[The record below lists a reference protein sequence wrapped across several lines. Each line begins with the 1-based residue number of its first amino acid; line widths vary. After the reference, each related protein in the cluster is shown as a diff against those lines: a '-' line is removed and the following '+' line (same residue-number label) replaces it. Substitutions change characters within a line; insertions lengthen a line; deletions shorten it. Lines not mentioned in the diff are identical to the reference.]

1 MTYSDAVEEGLQR
14 WRDSLGDLLDILAG
28 KPSGRS
34 LDQLR
39 DGYVEMLQLHPVL
52 DGVEVAETTLGGV
65 PTLQVRPPGEARGH
79 LMYFHG
85 GAYLFGAARGYLGL
99 ASRLAI
105 AGQVVV
111 HVPDYRLA
119 PDHPYPT
126 PILDCVDAYAGLLAS
141 GADPAR
147 TFFCGDSAGGALT
160 VSVMVHARDR
170 GWPLPAGGTA
180 ISPWCDLTHG
190 GASMTTRHGIDP
202 LCTKEALDLQAAA
215 FLGGADPTSWDA
227 SPVHADLT
235 GLPPILVQVGE
246 AEVMMSGA
254 VLLAERLAAAG
265 VRTNLEVWPQMFH
278 VWHLFASALPEAEQ
292 AIHSAVHFHDT
303 LLDRTQA
310 AIGAA
315 ASA

>member
-292 AIHSAVHFHDT
+292 AIHS
-303 LLDRTQA
+303 
-310 AIGAA
+310 
-315 ASA
+315 SYK